1 MFEYFPG
8 NYVWNLS
15 VVGAL
20 NSGGQID
27 EIDRACR
34 PLLEAAKAGSDA
46 GTNEFLRVWT
56 DLTDALVES
65 ARVGGKPRIVSQRYL
80 GPAEEIV
87 ARLAGAGPGGWGPDP
102 ACAAVRGP
110 RRCRT
115 GGMRPARGAAARST
129 R

>member
-34 PLLEAAKAGSDA
+34 PLLGAAKAGSDA

-65 ARVGGKPRIVSQRYL
+65 AQMLNLTIRQP
-80 GPAEEIV
+80 
-87 ARLAGAGPGGWGPDP
+87 
-102 ACAAVRGP
+102 
-110 RRCRT
+110 
-115 GGMRPARGAAARST
+115 AAACNSREATS
-129 R
+129 RG